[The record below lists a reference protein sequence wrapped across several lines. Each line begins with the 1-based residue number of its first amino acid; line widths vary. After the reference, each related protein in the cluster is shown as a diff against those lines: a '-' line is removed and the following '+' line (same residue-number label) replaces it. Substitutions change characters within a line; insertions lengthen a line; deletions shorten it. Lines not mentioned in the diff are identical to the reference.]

1 MTNPANTTEQ
11 NLLPVQ
17 AYFDVE
23 GNFQTF
29 IGQGKPFYATVSP
42 DQSGLHITSSTIDST
57 TIGATTP
64 STGVFTNI
72 FSTTGQVTTSPVTN
86 ADIANKAYVDAIA
99 QGLAPKQAC
108 KVATTADITLSGL
121 QTIDTTYTTV
131 AGDRVLV
138 KSQLNSAQNGIYI
151 ASSGPWT
158 RSVDMDVWSEVPGA
172 YTVILNGAVNGSTSW
187 VTTAADTGTIGVTA
201 MPWVQFASV
210 NTYYA
215 GTGLSLLSNT
225 FSITNTGVVAGTYGT
240 DARNMTLAVN
250 AQGQIT
256 SVYDQPIAISATQI
270 SSGTLDSARLSGTYS
285 GITGL
290 GTLLNLTV
298 TNTIS
303 GSINGNAATA
313 TTATTASTADKV
325 AYSLTADN
333 SGSGAASGVTF
344 DGSSAKTI
352 SYNTVG
358 APKADGTGASGTWG
372 INISGN
378 AATAT
383 SSGSSTTASNLAG
396 GTTGQIPYQSA
407 VNTTTFTAAGA
418 SGQVLSANAGG
429 VPVWITASGLL
440 NTISTT
446 QGDILYRNATAWT
459 ALAPSTAGYLL
470 QTGGAGADP
479 SYVNPATLS
488 VSYAAT
494 AGSATTAGTAT
505 NLAGGAAASI
515 PYQTGSGATS
525 FIASGAGDSG
535 KVLQSN
541 GTSAPSWVTPT
552 AYATVTDDTTTNA
565 TRYPLFAN
573 VTTGNLTTEYVASTK
588 YQFNPSTGE
597 LTATG
602 FTGSGANLTSLP
614 AGQLSGTIPSAVL
627 GNSIV
632 YIGTTAI
639 ALNRSSASQTL
650 TGTSI
655 DGNAATAT
663 SATSATNAAN
673 VAVTDDTTTNSTYY
687 VAVMS
692 ASTGNVGVKVSST
705 KLQYNP
711 STGAFTATGG
721 ISGGTF

>member
-1 MTNPANTTEQ
+1 MSNPANTTEQ

-17 AYFDVE
+17 AYFDE
-23 GNFQTF
+23 QGDFQTF

-42 DQSGLHITSSTIDST
+42 DQSGLHITDSTIDST

-72 FSTTGQVTTSPVTN
+72 FSITGQVTTSPSAAT
-86 ADIANKAYVDAIA
+86 DIANKAYVDAIA

-138 KSQLNSAQNGIYI
+138 KNQLNSAQNGIYI
-151 ASSGPWT
+151 ASAGPWS
-158 RSVDMDVWSEVPGA
+158 RSADMDVWSEVPGA
-172 YTVILNGAVNGSTSW
+172 YTVILNGSVNGSTSW
-187 VTTAADTGTIGVTA
+187 VTTAADTGTIGVTS

-225 FSITNTGVVAGTYGT
+225 FSITNTGVTAATYGSASKT
-240 DARNMTLAVN
+240 LTLAVN

-256 SVYDQPIAISATQI
+256 SASASDIAIAATQI
-270 SSGTLDSARLSGTYS
+270 TSGTIDSARISGDYS
-285 GITGL
+285 GITGV

-298 TNTIS
+298 TNTIN

-313 TTATTASTADKV
+313 TTATTASTASKV
-325 AYSLTADN
+325 ANALTVND
-333 SGSGAASGVTF
+333 SGTGSASGATF
-344 DGSSAKTI
+344 DGSSAVTI
-352 SYNTVG
+352 SYNTIG
-358 APKADGTGASGTWG
+358 APKADGTGASGTWN

-396 GTTGQIPYQSA
+396 GTAGQIPYQTGANATS
-407 VNTTTFTAAGA
+407 FTAVGS
-418 SGQVLSANAGG
+418 SGQVLSSTAGSA
-429 VPVWITASGLL
+429 PTWISASGLL
-440 NTISTT
+440 DNISST
-446 QGDILYRNATAWT
+446 QGVVLYRDSTAWAALATA
-459 ALAPSTAGYLL
+459 TAGYLL
-470 QTGGAGADP
+470 QTGGAGANP
-479 SYVNPATLS
+479 SWVNPATLS

-494 AGSATTAGTAT
+494 AGSATTATTAT

-515 PYQTGSGATS
+515 PYQSAAGTTT
-525 FIASGAGDSG
+525 FLASGAGDAG

-552 AYATVTDDTTTNA
+552 AYATVTDDTTTNG
-565 TRYPLFAN
+565 TRYPLFAD
-573 VTTGNLTTEYVASTK
+573 VTTGNLTTEYVSSTK
-588 YQFNPSTGE
+588 FQFNPSTGT
-597 LTATG
+597 LTSTV
-602 FTGSGANLTSLP
+602 FSGSGASLTNLP
-614 AGQLSGTIPSAVL
+614 AGQLSGTIPSGVL
-627 GNSIV
+627 GNSTLYV
-632 YIGTTAI
+632 GTTAI
-639 ALNRSSASQTL
+639 TLNRSSASQTL

-663 SATSATNAAN
+663 SATSATNTTN
-673 VAVTDDTTTNSTYY
+673 VAVTDDTSTNATYY

-711 STGAFTATGG
+711 STGALTATGG
-721 ISGGTF
+721 IGGGTF

>member
-1 MTNPANTTEQ
+1 MSNPANTTEQ

-72 FSTTGQVTTSPVTN
+72 FSTTGQVSTSPVAN
-86 ADIANKAYVDAIA
+86 IDIANKAYVDAIA

-121 QTIDTTYTTV
+121 QTIDTTYTTL

-138 KSQLNSAQNGIYI
+138 KNQLNSAQNGIYI
-151 ASSGPWT
+151 ASSSAWT

-215 GTGLSLLSNT
+215 GTGLSLLANT
-225 FSITNTGVVAGTYGT
+225 FSITNTGVTAATYGS
-240 DARNMTLAVN
+240 ASKALNLAIN

-256 SVYDQPIAISATQI
+256 SASAADIAIAATQI
-270 SSGTLDSARLSGTYS
+270 TSGTLDSARLSGTYS
-285 GITGL
+285 GITGV
-290 GTLLNLTV
+290 GTLLDLTV

-313 TTATTASTADKV
+313 TTATTAATANKV
-325 AYSLTADN
+325 ANSLTVDN
-333 SGSGAASGVTF
+333 FGTGATSGVTF

-352 SYNTVG
+352 SYNTIG

-383 SSGSSTTASNLAG
+383 SSGSSTTASNLLG

-407 VNTTTFTAAGA
+407 ANTTTFTAAGA
-418 SGQVLSANAGG
+418 SGQVLSANGG
-429 VPVWITASGLL
+429 GIPTWITASGLL
-440 NTISTT
+440 NSISTN
-446 QGDILYRNATAWT
+446 QGDILYRNGTGWT
-459 ALAPSTAGYLL
+459 TLAPSTAGYLL
-470 QTGGAGADP
+470 QTNGAGANP

-494 AGSATTAGTAT
+494 AGSATTATTAT

-525 FIASGAGDSG
+525 FIASGAGDTG

-552 AYATVTDDTTTNA
+552 AYATVTDDTTTNG

-573 VTTGNLTTEYVASTK
+573 QTTGNLTTEYTSSTK
-588 YQFNPSTGE
+588 YQFNPSTGV
-597 LTATG
+597 LTATQ
-602 FTGSGANLTSLP
+602 FSGSGAGLTSLP
-614 AGQLSGTIPSAVL
+614 AGQLSGTISSAVL
-627 GNSIV
+627 GNSSL
-632 YIGTTAI
+632 YIGTTSI
-639 ALNRSSASQTL
+639 ALNRGSGSQTL

-663 SATSATNAAN
+663 SATSATNATN

-687 VAVMS
+687 LAVMS

-711 STGAFTATGG
+711 STGALTATGG

>member
-1 MTNPANTTEQ
+1 MSNPANTTEQ

-17 AYFDVE
+17 AYFDE
-23 GNFQTF
+23 QGDFQTF

-42 DQSGLHITSSTIDST
+42 DQSGLHITNSTIDST

-72 FSTTGQVTTSPVTN
+72 FSTTGQVTTSPSAAT
-86 ADIANKAYVDAIA
+86 DIANKAYVDAIA

-138 KSQLNSAQNGIYI
+138 KNQLNSAQNGIYI
-151 ASSGPWT
+151 ASAGAWS
-158 RSVDMDVWSEVPGA
+158 RSADMDVWSEVPGA
-172 YTVILNGAVNGSTSW
+172 YTVILNGSVNGSTSW

-215 GTGLSLLSNT
+215 GTGLNLLANT
-225 FSITNTGVVAGTYGT
+225 FSIANTGVTAGVYGGASAT
-240 DARNMTLAVN
+240 IVQTVN

-256 SVYDQPIAISATQI
+256 SISNPPISLVATQI
-270 SSGTLDSARLSGTYS
+270 TSGTIDSARISGDYS
-285 GITGL
+285 GITGV

-298 TNTIS
+298 TNTIN

-313 TTATTASTADKV
+313 TTATTAATANKV
-325 AYSLTADN
+325 ANSLTINN
-333 SGSGAASGVTF
+333 SGSGSASGATF
-344 DGSSAKTI
+344 DGSSAITI
-352 SYNTVG
+352 SYNTIG
-358 APKADGTGASGTWG
+358 SPKADGTGASGTWG

-396 GTTGQIPYQSA
+396 GTAGQIPYQTGANATS
-407 VNTTTFTAAGA
+407 FTAVGS
-418 SGQVLSANAGG
+418 SGQVLSSTAGSA
-429 VPVWITASGLL
+429 PTWISASGLL
-440 NTISTT
+440 DNISST
-446 QGDILYRNATAWT
+446 QGVVLYRGASNWSALATA
-459 ALAPSTAGYLL
+459 TAGYLL
-470 QTGGAGADP
+470 QTGGADADP
-479 SYVNPATLS
+479 SWVNPATLS

-494 AGSATTAGTAT
+494 AGSATTATTAT

-515 PYQTGSGATS
+515 PYQSASGTTT
-525 FIASGAGDSG
+525 FLASGAGDAG

-552 AYATVTDDTTTNA
+552 AYATVTDDTTTNG
-565 TRYPLFAN
+565 TRYPLFAD
-573 VTTGNLTTEYVASTK
+573 VTTGNLTTEYVSSTK
-588 YQFNPSTGE
+588 YQFNPSTGI

-602 FTGSGANLTSLP
+602 FSGSGANLTSLP
-614 AGQLSGTIPSAVL
+614 AGQLSGTIPSGVL
-627 GNSIV
+627 GNSTLYV
-632 YIGTTAI
+632 GTTAV

-663 SATSATNAAN
+663 SATSATNATN
-673 VAVTDDTTTNSTYY
+673 VAVTDDTSTNSTYY
-687 VAVMS
+687 VAVMN